1 MRLLV
6 CTDGSPHSMK
16 AVNEAASLAARC
28 VFSEITIVYAYTV
41 DKYLTDSMM
50 NLGQDIIQVIKKE
63 KRRRGNA
70 ILRKAAAVFADAG
83 LDVHTVLLEGHPAS
97 AILDYAH
104 KSKYDIIVVGS
115 RGLGGLSKALLG
127 SVSNAIVQE
136 AKTSV
141 LVVK

>member
-1 MRLLV
+1 
-6 CTDGSPHSMK
+6 MK

-28 VFSEITIVYAYTV
+28 GFSEITIVHAYTV
-41 DKYLTDSMM
+41 DKHLTDSML
-50 NLGQDIIQVIKKE
+50 NLGQDIVQLIKKE

-70 ILRKAAAVFADAG
+70 ILRKAAAVFVDAG
-83 LDVHTVLLEGHPAS
+83 LEAHTALLEGHPVET
-97 AILDYAH
+97 ILDYAQEGN
-104 KSKYDIIVVGS
+104 YDIIVVGS

>member
-16 AVNEAASLAARC
+16 AVNEAASLATRC
-28 VFSEITIVYAYTV
+28 GFAEITVIHAYTV
-41 DKYLTDSMM
+41 DRYPTDSMLHL
-50 NLGQDIIQVIKKE
+50 NQEIVTLIEKE

-83 LDVHTVLLEGHPAS
+83 LDVHTVLLEGHPVS
-97 AILDYAH
+97 TILDYAH

-136 AKTSV
+136 AKINV